1 MSLLQKVIDDLDL
14 LNYNN
19 GQKGGDTVNERI
31 KKLRKALN
39 LTQQEFADRI
49 GIKRGA
55 IANYEIG
62 RNEPADSVCSLIC
75 REFGVNEEWLRTGNG
90 EMFVPEPSDV
100 LDALAREYNLSTST
114 YVMLEK
120 FIKLSPDLQEGIFNY
135 ICEVAAAFQNG
146 DIEAST
152 PAVPTSVTNKELGTV
167 LYLNAA
173 HEIPGSNEEDKQ
185 HDEDIMDDE
194 DF

>member
-1 MSLLQKVIDDLDL
+1 MKD
-14 LNYNN
+14 
-19 GQKGGDTVNERI
+19 RI
-31 KKLRKALN
+31 RKLRKTLDM
-39 LTQQEFADRI
+39 TQAKFGERI
-49 GIKRGA
+49 GVKGNTVA
-55 IANYEIG
+55 QYEIG
-62 RNEPADSVCSLIC
+62 RNEPIPSVINLIC
-75 REFGVNEEWLRTGNG
+75 NEFGVNEEWLRTGNG
-90 EMFVPEPSDV
+90 EMFVPEPSDA

-135 ICEVAAAFQNG
+135 ICEVAAAFQSG
-146 DIEAST
+146 DISSNSPTAPQS
-152 PAVPTSVTNKELGTV
+152 TSVTNKELGTV

-173 HEIPGSNEEDKQ
+173 HEIPNSSEEDKQ